1 MKHWSDTFIFLKISI
16 RKRIFRQAE
25 YELIGNFA
33 STNNESYYMKYFSV
47 LFPAFF
53 FGLFARAQE
62 VVRLTVSSDV
72 SQQQAPVTLNVRT
85 HKNIRSATVR
95 VNGRDVACQLDDL
108 DRDGQYDE
116 LSFLT
121 DIKESEVQH
130 VVVNLS
136 DEEWT
141 TAYPARTYAEMML
154 RNPKVKEKN
163 KHDIYLTAITLDAST
178 KDPFTVLHHHGV
190 AFENDLVA
198 MRIYMDARQTI
209 DLYGKFHQGLELY
222 DTQFYTSPAQKA
234 QGYGD
239 DVLWVGNTF
248 GLGALRGWD
257 GQPSLVSPVKQRS
270 QRIICAGP
278 IRTIVEMADEEWAYK
293 AGEAP
298 INMILRYTL
307 YAGHRDF
314 EVEASF
320 NRDLSSSLFST
331 GVINVRGSE
340 EFSDKDGLRGCWGT
354 DWPATDTLNWKRETV
369 GLGIFVPTA
378 YRDREWPATKD
389 NYTFTVKPVGCQLR
403 YHLAYTS
410 DNEDYGYHTA
420 KTWFAFLKD
429 WKKRLL
435 HPLKVKV
442 ER

>member
-1 MKHWSDTFIFLKISI
+1 
-16 RKRIFRQAE
+16 
-25 YELIGNFA
+25 
-33 STNNESYYMKYFSV
+33 MKYFSV
-47 LFPAFF
+47 LFPALFF
-53 FGLFARAQE
+53 CMFAQAQE
-62 VVRLTVSSDV
+62 VVRLSVSCDID
-72 SQQQAPVTLNVRT
+72 QQQAPVTLNIQAYDNV
-85 HKNIRSATVR
+85 RSATVC
-95 VNGRDVACQLDDL
+95 VNGREVACQLDDL
-108 DRDGQYDE
+108 DQDGRYDE
-116 LSFLT
+116 LAFLT
-121 DIKESEVQH
+121 DIKKGEVQQ
-130 VVVNLS
+130 VVANLS
-136 DEEWT
+136 ADKQ
-141 TAYPARTYAEMML
+141 ASRYPARTYAEMVL

-163 KHDIYLTAITLDAST
+163 KHDIYLTSITLDAAT
-178 KDPFTVLHHHGV
+178 RNPFLVLHHHGV
-190 AFENDLVA
+190 AFENEQIA

-209 DLYGKFHQGLELY
+209 DLYGKFHQGLELH
-222 DTQFYTSPAQKA
+222 DTQFYTSAAQSA

-257 GQPSLVSPVKQRS
+257 GQPTLVSPVKRRS

-278 IRTIVEMADEEWAYK
+278 VRVIVEMTDEEWAYK

-298 INMILRYTL
+298 INMTLRYTL

-314 EVEASF
+314 DVEATF

-331 GVINVRGSE
+331 GVINVKGSE

-354 DWPATDTLNWKRETV
+354 DWPATDTVNWKRETV
-369 GLGIFVPTA
+369 GLGIFVPKA

-389 NYTFTVKPVGCQLR
+389 NYAFTVKPVGQQLR
-403 YHLAYTS
+403 YYLTYTS

-429 WKKRLL
+429 WKKRLR